1 MTDKPFTE
9 YYRDKIEEK
18 KAGKIFTCFIFL
30 VIIVFGMLFAIN
42 YDFNQKYT
50 YVSINGMSMQPT
62 LNPDPYIDGI
72 SQQAIQDGVYI
83 RNTQDVD
90 YGEII
95 ILENV
100 IKDKTIIKRVLALGG
115 DYISIVKV
123 EDDGASEFRILRMK
137 DGSNQIEIIEED
149 YILSY
154 RSWVNMYYN
163 EDLTTPQDPQT
174 DVVYEPA
181 FYSKFDGDGYESRIV
196 TVSGLGGQDVKMYKV
211 PENNVFFLGDNRAYS
226 QDSRALGTTTTEN
239 IMGSVVKIVR
249 NGADYEGNVWWQF
262 NRFKGYI
269 SVIWDNILRFFGADI

>member
-226 QDSRALGTTTTEN
+226 LQTSGPCCWR
-239 IMGSVVKIVR
+239 
-249 NGADYEGNVWWQF
+249 
-262 NRFKGYI
+262 
-269 SVIWDNILRFFGADI
+269 